1 MICRLCNRA
10 MENGKYKP
18 CGKYNMDGSCEH
30 FDYRE
35 TVNKL
40 CSKCLMDCKQ
50 YEHVTVLR
58 CPKFKS
64 SEILLEQKVD

>member
-1 MICRLCNRA
+1 MICRLCKYTIGP
-10 MENGKYKP
+10 GKDKP

-40 CSKCLMDCKQ
+40 CSKCIQTCRQ
-50 YEHVTVLR
+50 YEHVTVSQ
-58 CPKFKS
+58 CFNFKP
-64 SEILLEQKVD
+64 SEISLEQKAG